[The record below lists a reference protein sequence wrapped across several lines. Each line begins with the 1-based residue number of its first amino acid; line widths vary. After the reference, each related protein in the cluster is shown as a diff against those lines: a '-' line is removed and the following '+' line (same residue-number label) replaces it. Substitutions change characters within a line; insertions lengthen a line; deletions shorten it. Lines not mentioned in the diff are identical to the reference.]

1 MNTLSFPTS
10 ACRLCR
16 YYQPEGRRG
25 GVCQQLGVPVRG
37 SWSSCSLAL
46 PPFAPSWES
55 IEDIWPQDHQQL
67 SKQVLAV
74 DSSLDCSLPKI
85 AQENNPATV
94 ENLVTEVVLV

>member
-1 MNTLSFPTS
+1 MNTLNFPTS

-37 SWSSCSLAL
+37 SWSSCSLAI

-55 IEDIWPQDHQQL
+55 IEDIWHDDQRL
-67 SKQVLAV
+67 SKQVLAI
-74 DSSLDCSLPKI
+74 SCSLDCSKPDITEEKPLPALEKLT
-85 AQENNPATV
+85 A
-94 ENLVTEVVLV
+94 EVVLV

>member
-1 MNTLSFPTS
+1 MNTLNFPTS

-46 PPFAPSWES
+46 PPFAPSWEN
-55 IEDIWPQDHQQL
+55 IEDIWHEEQLL
-67 SKQVLAV
+67 SKQALAV
-74 DSSLDCSLPKI
+74 GCSLDSSKPNI
-85 AQENNPATV
+85 AEENSRVSTEKLA
-94 ENLVTEVVLV
+94 TEVALV

>member
-46 PPFAPSWES
+46 PPFAPSWEN
-55 IEDIWPQDHQQL
+55 IEDIWHQDQQL
-67 SKQVLAV
+67 SKQALAV
-74 DSSLDCSLPKI
+74 CSSLDGSLPKI
-85 AQENNPATV
+85 TEENNLATV
-94 ENLVTEVVLV
+94 ENLATEVVLV